1 MKYKIIVLRKVS
13 NVPIQATKDF
23 VVKSNMVKKK
33 TISSTG
39 NNTGLNNQIQANL
52 KTMWTNLLSWEK
64 TKSLIGNNT
73 SLTQ

>member
-52 KTMWTNLLSWEK
+52 KTM
-64 TKSLIGNNT
+64 
-73 SLTQ
+73 